1 MSSAADHDDA
11 SSAGSVYPDPASRDL
26 FADWDHAADDIAAIL
41 RSEAARAAVSEVTS
55 SE

>member
-11 SSAGSVYPDPASRDL
+11 SSARSVYPDPASRDL